1 MEYLWL
7 LIVASFWDPMLLNS
21 KKSKEI
27 LENLVTFKQTP
38 YKNWSW
44 KCLKITL
51 VNDRRGPHIHNADR
65 KFGMPRET
73 DDSICHMPN
82 MEGKESYESYFKV
95 FREGSSTNDINSFP
109 WHPLPLF
116 FSQKKNHQQIK
127 NSEST
132 NLFNEYLLWCLFQ
145 LAI

>member
-1 MEYLWL
+1 MEYLMEYLWL
-7 LIVASFWDPMLLNS
+7 LIVASFWDPMLFNS

-51 VNDRRGPHIHNADR
+51 DNDRRGLHKHNADR

-73 DDSICHMPN
+73 DDEICHMPEG
-82 MEGKESYESYFKV
+82 MDGKESYLSYFKV

-109 WHPLPLF
+109 WPPPTHTHF
-116 FSQKKNHQQIK
+116 FQPKEKP
-127 NSEST
+127 ST
-132 NLFNEYLLWCLFQ
+132 NKFRIYKSL
-145 LAI
+145 